1 MLASKQGRAGKKKSK
16 RGRSRTRKTVD
27 EREQEVAVAE
37 DVIVNQDIGSPER
50 DLIMGDILNKLR
62 ESVFQIMLAKR
73 EQELKRAEE
82 EALAR

>member
-1 MLASKQGRAGKKKSK
+1 M
-16 RGRSRTRKTVD
+16 
-27 EREQEVAVAE
+27 AVAE